1 MKSNLPK
8 FTKDDEFKISLSS
21 EDIDKMDEEI
31 KKLES
36 NSKKTFGELYV
47 IESEN
52 AELTEKIENHNVIDG
67 VTLLNTCVTCHDK
80 FKPIDS
86 MTDESSCNVCS
97 KRKQIS

>member
-1 MKSNLPK
+1 MSK
-8 FTKDDEFKISLSS
+8 FTKDDEFKISLST
-21 EDIDKMDEEI
+21 EDIDKIDEEI
-31 KKLES
+31 KNIEG
-36 NSKKTFGELYV
+36 NSKKTPDESYV

-52 AELTEKIENHNVIDG
+52 TELTEKIENHNVIDG
-67 VTLLNTCVTCHDK
+67 VTLLNTYVTCHDK